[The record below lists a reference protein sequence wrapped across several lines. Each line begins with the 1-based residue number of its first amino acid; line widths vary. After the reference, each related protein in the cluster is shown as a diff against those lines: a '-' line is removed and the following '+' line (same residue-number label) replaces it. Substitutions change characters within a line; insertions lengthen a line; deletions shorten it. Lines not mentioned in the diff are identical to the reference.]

1 MIWVLAVRCADQLPS
16 SVRASGRSV
25 PSRSEYIPGATSGGG
40 SSGRSVLSAAKYVPG
55 TFCLIV
61 FSVVYDFSAICAMFY
76 CIVFCG

>member
-40 SSGRSVLSAAKYVPG
+40 SSGRSVLSAA
-55 TFCLIV
+55 
-61 FSVVYDFSAICAMFY
+61 
-76 CIVFCG
+76 

>member
-40 SSGRSVLSAAKYVPG
+40 SSGRSVLSAAQYVPG
-55 TFCLIV
+55 MSFDRPD
-61 FSVVYDFSAICAMFY
+61 SVLTNNK
-76 CIVFCG
+76 